1 MFKANSKYQTT
12 QQRQVDD
19 DDFQVKFRISYLV
32 LFFLLLTLNR

>member
-12 QQRQVDD
+12 EQRQVDD
-19 DDFQVKFRISYLV
+19 NNFQVKFRISYLV

>member
-12 QQRQVDD
+12 EQRQADD
-19 DDFQVKFRISYLV
+19 NDFQVKFRISYLV